1 MSSTAVIQRPAR
13 WSTGERRRRAFM
25 KRFSRMTAI
34 QRLRILRN
42 INPYQDYRGFIY
54 AFTQRVY
61 NASGVYIG
69 TRVKYGLTNNIDRRR
84 REYRD
89 CGVMQWISYWK
100 TGCAKLTEATIHA
113 RLRARGINITKVDFT
128 YLAAESNTGCAR
140 VSIKVSLAS
149 RPRIP
154 TYSVRNLDIDKDAGA
169 RCTFATHNGN

>member
-1 MSSTAVIQRPAR
+1 MSTTTVIQRPAR

-25 KRFSRMTAI
+25 KRLV
-34 QRLRILRN
+34 LRS

-89 CGVMQWISYWK
+89 CGVTRWISYWK
-100 TGCAKLTEATIHA
+100 TSSVKLTEATIHA
-113 RLRARGINITKVDFT
+113 RLRARGIHIKKVDCECGGHHREFFWKAGIGRT
-128 YLAAESNTGCAR
+128 VDIKRVVEQTLIATGQRIVR
-140 VSIKVSLAS
+140 V
-149 RPRIP
+149 
-154 TYSVRNLDIDKDAGA
+154 D
-169 RCTFATHNGN
+169 F